1 MNAMGWA
8 RPVDAQRVFCAQCD
22 QMVTISA
29 SSRCTDRFCRVR
41 PTAAKRDARYDNP
54 NLLSQISGASL
65 QVCDLVF
72 KAADSDALII
82 RLIRSD
88 GRSDKICRMRHAI
101 AYVAKERFGANFRT
115 IGRALNRDHSTAIHS
130 HRVGAA
136 LYARDMEFRDF
147 CERIAS

>member
-1 MNAMGWA
+1 VA
-8 RPVDAQRVFCAQCD
+8 
-22 QMVTISA
+22 T
-29 SSRCTDRFCRVR
+29 
-41 PTAAKRDARYDNP
+41 RDARYDSAK
-54 NLLSQISGASL
+54 LLAQISGASL
-65 QVCDLVF
+65 QVCELVF
-72 KAADSDALII
+72 NAAGEDALMI

-88 GRSDKICRMRHAI
+88 GRSDRICRMRHAI
-101 AYVAKERFGANFRT
+101 AYVAKERLGANFRT